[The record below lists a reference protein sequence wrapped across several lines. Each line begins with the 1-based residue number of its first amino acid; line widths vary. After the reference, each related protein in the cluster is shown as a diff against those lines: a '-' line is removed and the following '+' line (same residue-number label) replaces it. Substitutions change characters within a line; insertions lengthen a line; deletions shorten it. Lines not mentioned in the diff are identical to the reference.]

1 MGVFFFEGKVVID
14 FYPVKW
20 YTVFRNDN
28 LKGGRPMKNIVMGI
42 IAHVDAGKTTL
53 SEAML
58 YSSGAIKQ
66 LGRVDK
72 RDAHLDTHSLERE
85 RGITIF
91 SKQTVFDLQ
100 DTHVSL
106 IDTPGHVDFS
116 CETERSLSVQDY
128 CVLVISATD
137 GIKPHTKTLWQL
149 LAARKIPT
157 FIFVNKT
164 DISDRTRDELFDEIH
179 TVLSDKCV
187 NFSAVDTY
195 DFYDDVAGKD
205 EALIEEFL
213 STDMLT
219 DDSIADAIRKR
230 LVFPCFFGSALKMK
244 GVEELLSGIDRFTR
258 ETPYPVSLFGA
269 KVYKIMRD
277 SAGRRMTLAKIT
289 GGTLMPKSM
298 IEYRTKSA
306 ETVTEKVEEIRLL
319 THDRSKPLKEAERGT
334 LCAIIGPT
342 ATAAGTGIGI
352 EADDSAMLSPVLDY
366 RMILPREV
374 SPYDAYL
381 RLTALAEEDP
391 SLGISWQT
399 GSKEIRVSL
408 MGEIQLEVLKR
419 IISER
424 FGMAVEFDEGSILYR
439 ETVLNEVIGSGHFE
453 PLRHYAEA
461 HLRIEP
467 LPEGSGI
474 MTASECQTDLLSSNW
489 QRLILTHVDERVH
502 RGVLIGA
509 PLTDV
514 KITLIAGK
522 AHLKHTEG
530 GDFRQATYRAIRQ
543 GLMKAESV
551 ILEPTFDFRIE
562 VPTDYLGR
570 VMTDVT
576 NMHGTSLAPEIYG
589 DEAVLEGNC
598 PVATMRSYASELRA
612 FTRGAGKITMNVGAY
627 APAHNQD
634 EIIERYAYDPLLDE
648 RNPASSVFC
657 KAGAG
662 YAVPWNEADALMHL
676 RMDTDTDEETSDASN
691 VPVRARA
698 IKYSGTVEE
707 DKELMRIFEAT
718 YGKIKPRRVAERRE
732 NKAPTTAPKQRGT
745 PRRKLEDHIIID
757 GYNLI
762 FAWEELKRA
771 ADSDFSLAR
780 DMLTRIMC
788 DYTAF
793 RKCHA
798 TVVFDAYKRRGGEGS
813 EELCGNVKI
822 VYTKESQ
829 TADSYIEKLS
839 KELVAD
845 YTVRVVTSD
854 LEEQNVI
861 LGNGALRVSPKE
873 FRLEIEN
880 TASEINEVIEKF
892 KYKSK

>member
-1 MGVFFFEGKVVID
+1 MVYCSCSKNI
-14 FYPVKW
+14 
-20 YTVFRNDN
+20 T
-28 LKGGRPMKNIVMGI
+28 KGWEKMKNIVMGI

-53 SEAML
+53 SEAIL
-58 YSSGAIKQ
+58 YQSGAIKE

-91 SKQTVFDLQ
+91 SKQTVFDFGE
-100 DTHVSL
+100 THVSL

-157 FIFVNKT
+157 FIFINKT
-164 DISDRTRDELFDEIH
+164 DISDRTRDELFDEVR
-179 TVLSDKCV
+179 TVLSDRCV
-187 NFSAVDTY
+187 NFSNIDSY
-195 DFYDDVAGKD
+195 EFYDEVAGKD

-213 STDMLT
+213 DNECLSDE
-219 DDSIADAIRKR
+219 SITDAIRKR

-244 GVEELLSGIDRFTR
+244 GVGELLVGIDRFTR
-258 ETPYPVSLFGA
+258 ETPYPAALFGA
-269 KVYKIMRD
+269 KAYKIMRD
-277 SAGRRMTLAKIT
+277 ANGRRMTLAKIT
-289 GGTLMPKSM
+289 GGTLQPKAM
-298 IEYRTKSA
+298 IEYRTKTG
-306 ETVTEKVEEIRLL
+306 EVMYEKVEEIRLL
-319 THDRSKPLKEAERGT
+319 THDKSRPLKEAERGT

-366 RMILPREV
+366 RMILPKGV

-391 SLGISWQT
+391 SLGITWET
-399 GSKEIRVSL
+399 GAKEIRVSL

-419 IISER
+419 VISER

-439 ETVLNEVIGSGHFE
+439 ETVSNEVIGLGHFE
-453 PLRHYAEA
+453 PLRHYAEV
-461 HLRIEP
+461 HLRLEP

-474 MTASECQTDLLSSNW
+474 MSSSECQTDLLSSNW

-514 KITLIAGK
+514 KITLIAGR

-530 GDFRQATYRAIRQ
+530 GDFRQATYRAVRQ
-543 GLMKAESV
+543 GLMKARSV
-551 ILEPTFDFRIE
+551 ILEPTFNFRIE

-570 VMTDVT
+570 VMTDIT
-576 NMHGTSLAPEIYG
+576 NMHGTSSSPEIY
-589 DEAVLEGNC
+589 ENSAILEGTC

-612 FTRGAGKITMNVGAY
+612 FTRGEGKITMNVGAY

-634 EIIERYAYDPLLDE
+634 EIIAKYGYDPTLDE

-662 YAVPWNEADALMHL
+662 YAVPWDEADALMHI
-676 RMDTDTDEETSDASN
+676 RTDASDEEETDSASDI
-691 VPVRARA
+691 PVRARA
-698 IKYSGTVEE
+698 IKYTGTVEE

-718 YGKIKPRRVAERRE
+718 YGKIKPRKVAERKE
-732 NKAPTTAPKQRGT
+732 NKAPETKVKRKTTPHKNLT
-745 PRRKLEDHIIID
+745 EHVILD

-762 FAWEELKRA
+762 FAWDELKSA
-771 ADSDFSLAR
+771 AERDFSLAR

-788 DYTAF
+788 SYTAF

-813 EELCGNVKI
+813 EELCGNVRI
-822 VYTKESQ
+822 VYTKEAQ

-839 KELVAD
+839 KELVD
-845 YTVRVVTSD
+845 EYTVRVVTSD
-854 LEEQNVI
+854 LEEQNII

-873 FRLEIEN
+873 FRREIEN
-880 TASEINEVIEKF
+880 TTSEINEVIDKI
-892 KYKSK
+892 KYGAK

>member
-1 MGVFFFEGKVVID
+1 MTSERRG
-14 FYPVKW
+14 
-20 YTVFRNDN
+20 
-28 LKGGRPMKNIVMGI
+28 PMKNIVMGI

-53 SEAML
+53 SEAIL
-58 YSSGAIKQ
+58 YTSGTIKQ

-72 RDAHLDTHSLERE
+72 RDAHLDTYSLERE

-91 SKQTVFDLQ
+91 SKQTVFDFG

-157 FIFVNKT
+157 FIFINKT
-164 DISDRTRDELFDEIH
+164 DISQRTRDELFDEVK

-187 NFSAVDTY
+187 NFSSVGTY
-195 DFYDDVAGKD
+195 EFYDDVASKD
-205 EALIEEFL
+205 ENLIEEFL
-213 STDMLT
+213 QNDTLT
-219 DDSIADAIRKR
+219 DDAIADAIRKR
-230 LVFPCFFGSALKMK
+230 LVFPCFFGSALKLK
-244 GVEELLSGIDRFTR
+244 GVEDLLNGIDRFTR

-277 SAGRRMTLAKIT
+277 ATGRRMTLAKIT
-289 GGTLMPKSM
+289 GGTLYPKSM
-298 IEYRTKSA
+298 IEYRNRSG
-306 ETVTEKVEEIRLL
+306 ELITEKVEEIRLL
-319 THDRSKPLKEAERGT
+319 THDKSRPLKEAERGT
-334 LCAIIGPT
+334 LCAIIGPNE
-342 ATAAGTGIGI
+342 TAAGTGIGI
-352 EADDSAMLSPVLDY
+352 EANDTAMLSPVLDY
-366 RMILPREV
+366 RMILPKDV

-381 RLTALAEEDP
+381 RLSVLAEEDP

-399 GSKEIRVSL
+399 GAKEIRVSL

-424 FGMAVEFDEGSILYR
+424 FGMTVEFDEGSILYR

-467 LPEGSGI
+467 LPEGSGT
-474 MTASECQTDLLSSNW
+474 MSASDCHTDVLSSNW
-489 QRLILTHVDERVH
+489 QRLILTHIDERVH

-514 KITLIAGK
+514 KITLIAGR

-530 GDFRQATYRAIRQ
+530 GDFRQATYRAVRQ

-576 NMHGTSLAPEIYG
+576 NMHGTSKAPEIY
-589 DEAVLEGNC
+589 ENLAILEGNC

-612 FTRGAGKITMNVGAY
+612 FTRGEGKITMNVGAY

-634 EIIERYAYDPLLDE
+634 EIIAKYAYDPLLDE

-662 YAVPWNEADALMHL
+662 YAVPWDEADALMHIK
-676 RMDTDTDEETSDASN
+676 TDVKDEEETDGTSA

-698 IKYSGTVEE
+698 IKYTGTAEE

-718 YGKIKPRRVAERRE
+718 YGKIQPRRVAERKE
-732 NKAPTTAPKQRGT
+732 NKAPETKA
-745 PRRKLEDHIIID
+745 RRKSSAHKNLEEYVILD

-762 FAWEELKRA
+762 FAWDELKYA
-771 ADSDFSLAR
+771 AECDFSLAR
-780 DMLTRIMC
+780 DMLIRIMC
-788 DYTAF
+788 SYTAF

-798 TVVFDAYKRRGGEGS
+798 SIVFDAYKRQGGEGS
-813 EELCGNVKI
+813 EELCGNVKV
-822 VYTKESQ
+822 VYTKEAQ

-839 KELVAD
+839 KELVES

-854 LEEQNVI
+854 YEEQNII

-873 FRLEIEN
+873 FHAEVEN
-880 TASEINEVIEKF
+880 TTSEINDVINKI
-892 KYKSK
+892 KLKK

>member
-1 MGVFFFEGKVVID
+1 
-14 FYPVKW
+14 
-20 YTVFRNDN
+20 
-28 LKGGRPMKNIVMGI
+28 MKNIVMGI

-53 SEAML
+53 SEAIL
-58 YSSGAIKQ
+58 YASGAIKQ

-72 RDAHLDTHSLERE
+72 RDAHLDTYSLERE

-91 SKQTVFDLQ
+91 SKQTVFDFGE
-100 DTHVSL
+100 THVSL

-157 FIFVNKT
+157 FIFINKT
-164 DISDRTRDELFDEIH
+164 DISDRTREELFSEVK
-179 TVLSDKCV
+179 TVLSDRCV
-187 NFSAVDTY
+187 NFSNIDTY
-195 DFYDDVAGKD
+195 EFFDEVASKD
-205 EALIEEFL
+205 EALIEHFL
-213 STDMLT
+213 DNEHLT
-219 DDSIADAIRKR
+219 DDQIADAIKKR
-230 LVFPCFFGSALKMK
+230 QVFPCFFGAALKMK
-244 GVEELLSGIDRFTR
+244 GVTELLVGIDRFTR

-277 SAGRRMTLAKIT
+277 QNGRRMTLAKIT
-289 GGTLMPKSM
+289 GGTLLPKST
-298 IEYRTKSA
+298 IEYRAKSG
-306 ETVTEKVEEIRLL
+306 ERIEEKVEEIRLL

-334 LCAIIGPT
+334 LCALIGPT

-352 EADDSAMLSPVLDY
+352 EADDSNMLTPVLDY

-391 SLGISWQT
+391 SLGISWEA

-424 FGMAVEFDEGSILYR
+424 FGMSVEFDEGSILYR
-439 ETVLNEVIGSGHFE
+439 ETVQSEVIGSGHFE

-467 LPEGSGI
+467 MPEGSGL
-474 MTASECQTDLLSSNW
+474 SSSSDCSTDMLSSNW
-489 QRLILTHVDERVH
+489 QRLILTHVEEKVH

-514 KITLIAGK
+514 RITLVAGK

-543 GLMKAESV
+543 GLMKAKSV
-551 ILEPTFDFRIE
+551 ILEPTFNFRIE

-570 VMTDVT
+570 VMMDVT
-576 NMHGTSLAPEIYG
+576 NMHGTSSAPEINE
-589 DEAVLEGNC
+589 DFAVLEGVC

-612 FTRGAGKITMNVGAY
+612 FTRGEGKITMNVGAY

-634 EIIERYAYDPLLDE
+634 EIIAKYNYDPTLDE

-662 YAVPWNEADALMHL
+662 YAVPWNEADALMHVKI
-676 RMDTDTDEETSDASN
+676 DGGDDEEIDDGSN
-691 VPVRARA
+691 IPVRARA
-698 IKYSGTVEE
+698 VKYGGTVEE

-718 YGKIKPRRVAERRE
+718 YGKIKPRRVAERKE
-732 NKAPTTAPKQRGT
+732 NKAPEDK
-745 PRRKLEDHIIID
+745 PRKRPAQNKTLGEYLILD
-757 GYNLI
+757 GYNVI
-762 FAWEELKRA
+762 FSWDELKSA
-771 ADSDFSLAR
+771 SEGDFSLAR

-788 DYTAF
+788 NHTAF

-798 TVVFDAYKRRGGEGS
+798 LIVFDAYKRQGGEGS
-813 EELCGNVKI
+813 EEQCGNVKI
-822 VYTKESQ
+822 VYTKERE
-829 TADSYIEKLS
+829 TADAYIEKIS
-839 KELVAD
+839 KELVKD

-854 LEEQNVI
+854 LEEQNIV
-861 LGNGALRVSPKE
+861 LGNGALRVSPRE
-873 FRLEIEN
+873 FKREIEN
-880 TASEINEVIEKF
+880 TTGEIKEAIDRIKL
-892 KYKSK
+892 KSK

>member
-1 MGVFFFEGKVVID
+1 MTSERRGS
-14 FYPVKW
+14 
-20 YTVFRNDN
+20 
-28 LKGGRPMKNIVMGI
+28 MKNIVMGI

-53 SEAML
+53 SEAIL
-58 YSSGAIKQ
+58 YTSGTIKQ

-72 RDAHLDTHSLERE
+72 RDAHLDTYSLERE

-91 SKQTVFDLQ
+91 SKQTVFDFK

-164 DISDRTRDELFDEIH
+164 DISSRTRDELFDEVK

-187 NFSAVDTY
+187 NFSSVGTY
-195 DFYDDVAGKD
+195 EFYDEVAGKD
-205 EALIEEFL
+205 EELIEEFL
-213 STDMLT
+213 ATDTLT

-230 LVFPCFFGSALKMK
+230 LVFPCFFGSALKLK
-244 GVEELLSGIDRFTR
+244 GVEDLLNGIDRFTR

-277 SAGRRMTLAKIT
+277 ATGRRMTLAKIT
-289 GGTLMPKSM
+289 GGTLYPKSM
-298 IEYRTKSA
+298 IEYRNRSG
-306 ETVTEKVEEIRLL
+306 ELITEKVEEIRLL
-319 THDRSKPLKEAERGT
+319 THDKSRPLKEAERGT
-334 LCAIIGPT
+334 LCAIIGPNE
-342 ATAAGTGIGI
+342 TAAGTGIGI
-352 EADDSAMLSPVLDY
+352 EANDTAMLSPVLDY
-366 RMILPREV
+366 RMILPKDV

-381 RLTALAEEDP
+381 RLSVLAEEDP

-399 GSKEIRVSL
+399 GAKEIRVSL

-424 FGMAVEFDEGSILYR
+424 FGIAVEFDEGSILYR

-467 LPEGSGI
+467 LPEGSGT
-474 MTASECQTDLLSSNW
+474 MSASDCHTDILSSNW
-489 QRLILTHVDERVH
+489 QRLILTHIDERVH

-514 KITLIAGK
+514 KITLIAGR

-530 GDFRQATYRAIRQ
+530 GDFRQATYRAVRQ

-576 NMHGTSLAPEIYG
+576 NMHGTSKAPEIY
-589 DEAVLEGNC
+589 ENLAVLEGSC
-598 PVATMRSYASELRA
+598 PVATMRSYSSELRA
-612 FTRGAGKITMNVGAY
+612 FTRGEGKITMNVGAY

-634 EIIERYAYDPLLDE
+634 EIIAKYAYDPLLDE

-662 YAVPWNEADALMHL
+662 YAVPWDEADALMHIKTDVKEDE
-676 RMDTDTDEETSDASN
+676 DTDDASD

-698 IKYSGTVEE
+698 VKYTGTVEE

-718 YGKIKPRRVAERRE
+718 YGKIKPRRVAERKE
-732 NKAPTTAPKQRGT
+732 NKAPETKT
-745 PRRKLEDHIIID
+745 RRKASPHKNLEEYVVLD

-762 FAWEELKRA
+762 FAWDELKYA
-771 ADSDFSLAR
+771 AECDFSLAR
-780 DMLTRIMC
+780 DMLIRIMC
-788 DYTAF
+788 SYTAF

-798 TVVFDAYKRRGGEGS
+798 TIVFDAYKRPGGEGS
-813 EELCGNVKI
+813 EERCGNVKV
-822 VYTKESQ
+822 VYTKEAQ

-839 KELVAD
+839 KELVES

-854 LEEQNVI
+854 YEEQNII

-873 FRLEIEN
+873 FHSEVEN
-880 TASEINEVIEKF
+880 TTSEINDVINKI
-892 KYKSK
+892 KLKK

>member
-1 MGVFFFEGKVVID
+1 MTKE
-14 FYPVKW
+14 
-20 YTVFRNDN
+20 RR
-28 LKGGRPMKNIVMGI
+28 RPMKNIVMGI

-72 RDAHLDTHSLERE
+72 RDAHLDTYSLERE

-91 SKQTVFDLQ
+91 SKQTVFDLA
-100 DTHVSL
+100 DTQVSL

-157 FIFVNKT
+157 FIFINKT
-164 DISDRTRDELFDEIH
+164 DISDRTREELFAEVH

-187 NFSAVDTY
+187 NFSSVGSY
-195 DFYDDVAGKD
+195 DFYDEVAGKD

-213 STDMLT
+213 ATDMLS
-219 DDSIADAIRKR
+219 DDSIAGAIRKR
-230 LVFPCFFGSALKMK
+230 QVFPCFFGSALKMK
-244 GVEELLSGIDRFTR
+244 GVEELLCAIDRFTR
-258 ETPYPVSLFGA
+258 ETPYPASLFGA
-269 KVYKIMRD
+269 RVYKIMRD
-277 SAGRRMTLAKIT
+277 AAGRRLTLAKIT
-289 GGTLMPKSM
+289 GGTLYPKST
-298 IEYRTKSA
+298 IEYRTRSGEKIS
-306 ETVTEKVEEIRLL
+306 EKVEEIRLL
-319 THDRSKPLKEAERGT
+319 THDKSRPLKEAKRGT
-334 LCAIIGPT
+334 LCAIIGLT

-352 EADDSAMLSPVLDY
+352 EADDSTMLSPVLDY
-366 RMILPREV
+366 RMILPRDV

-424 FGMAVEFDEGSILYR
+424 FGMDVEFDEGSILYR
-439 ETVLNEVIGSGHFE
+439 ETVKNEVIGSGHFE
-453 PLRHYAEA
+453 PLRHYAEV

-467 LPEGSGI
+467 LPEGSGN
-474 MTASECQTDLLSSNW
+474 MSASDCQTDILSSNW

-530 GDFRQATYRAIRQ
+530 GDFRQATYRAVRQ

-551 ILEPTFDFRIE
+551 ILEPTFNFRIE
-562 VPTDYLGR
+562 VPAEYLGR

-576 NMHGTSLAPEIYG
+576 NMHGISEAPEIYE
-589 DEAVLEGNC
+589 DQAVLEGSC

-612 FTRGAGKITMNVGAY
+612 FTRGSGKITMNVGAY

-634 EIIERYAYDPLLDE
+634 EIIAKYNYDPTLDE

-657 KAGAG
+657 KAGSG
-662 YAVPWNEADALMHL
+662 YAVPWDEADALMHIKVG
-676 RMDTDTDEETSDASN
+676 DTDEEESDDTSD
-691 VPVRARA
+691 VPIRARA
-698 IKYSGTVEE
+698 IKYTGTVEE

-718 YGKIKPRRVAERRE
+718 YGKVKPRRVAERKE
-732 NKAPTTAPKQRGT
+732 NKAPEAKVKRKAAPPKNLT
-745 PRRKLEDHIIID
+745 EHVVLD

-762 FAWEELKRA
+762 FAWEDLKRSA
-771 ADSDFSLAR
+771 EGDFSLAR

-788 DYTAF
+788 DYTSF

-798 TVVFDAYKRRGGEGS
+798 TIVFDAYKRRGGEGS
-813 EELCGNVKI
+813 EEVCGNVRI
-822 VYTKESQ
+822 VYTKEGQ
-829 TADSYIEKLS
+829 TADSYIERLS
-839 KELVAD
+839 KELVSS

-873 FRLEIEN
+873 FRQEIEN
-880 TASEINEVIEKF
+880 TTSEINEVIERF

>member
-1 MGVFFFEGKVVID
+1 
-14 FYPVKW
+14 
-20 YTVFRNDN
+20 
-28 LKGGRPMKNIVMGI
+28 MKNIVMGI

-58 YSSGAIKQ
+58 YESGAIKQ

-72 RDAHLDTHSLERE
+72 RDAHLDTYSLERE

-91 SKQTVFDLQ
+91 SKQTVFDLG

-157 FIFVNKT
+157 FIFINKT
-164 DISDRTRDELFDEIH
+164 DISDRTRDELFAEVH
-179 TVLSDKCV
+179 TVLSDRCV
-187 NFSAVDTY
+187 NFSSVGSY
-195 DFYDDVAGKD
+195 DFYDEVAGKD
-205 EALIEEFL
+205 ESLIEEFL
-213 STDMLT
+213 ATYTLT
-219 DDSIADAIRKR
+219 DESIATAIKKR
-230 LVFPCFFGSALKMK
+230 QVFPCFFGSALKMK
-244 GVEELLSGIDRFTR
+244 GVTELLAGIDRFTR
-258 ETPYPVSLFGA
+258 ETPYPASLFGA

-277 SAGRRMTLAKIT
+277 QTGRRLTLAKIT
-289 GGTLMPKSM
+289 GGTLLPKSM
-298 IEYRTKSA
+298 IEYRTKTGEVIS
-306 ETVTEKVEEIRLL
+306 EKVEEIRLL
-319 THDRSKPLKEAERGT
+319 THDKSKPLKEAERGT
-334 LCAIIGPT
+334 LCALIGPT

-352 EADDSAMLSPVLDY
+352 EADDSSMLSPVLDY
-366 RMILPREV
+366 RMILPRDV

-399 GSKEIRVSL
+399 GAKEIRISL

-419 IISER
+419 VISER
-424 FGMAVEFDEGSILYR
+424 FGMDVDFDEGSILYR
-439 ETVLNEVIGSGHFE
+439 ETILDEVIGSGHFE
-453 PLRHYAEA
+453 PLRHYAEV
-461 HLRIEP
+461 HLRLEP
-467 LPEGSGI
+467 LPEGTGNLS
-474 MTASECQTDLLSSNW
+474 ASDCQTDLLSSNW

-514 KITLIAGK
+514 KITLVAGR

-530 GDFRQATYRAIRQ
+530 GDFRQATYRAVRQ
-543 GLMKAESV
+543 GLMKARSV
-551 ILEPTFDFRIE
+551 ILEPTFSFRIE
-562 VPTDYLGR
+562 APTEYLGR
-570 VMTDVT
+570 IMTDIT
-576 NMHGTSLAPEIYG
+576 NMHGTSSAPEIYE
-589 DEAVLEGNC
+589 DQAVLEGSC

-612 FTRGAGKITMNVGAY
+612 FTRGAGKITMNVGPY

-634 EIIERYAYDPLLDE
+634 EIIAKYNYDPTLDE

-657 KAGAG
+657 KAGSG
-662 YAVPWNEADALMHL
+662 YAVPWDEADALMHI
-676 RMDTDTDEETSDASN
+676 RMDASDGEVEDDTSD

-698 IKYSGTVEE
+698 IKYGGTVEE

-718 YGKIKPRRVAERRE
+718 YGKIKQRRVAERQE
-732 NKAPTTAPKQRGT
+732 NKAPETKVKKRAT
-745 PRRKLEDHIIID
+745 PPRNLAEHVIID
-757 GYNLI
+757 GYNTI

-771 ADSDFSLAR
+771 STSDFSLAR

-793 RKCHA
+793 RKAHA
-798 TVVFDAYKRRGGEGS
+798 TIVFDAYTRRGGEGS
-813 EELCGNVKI
+813 EEQCGNVKI
-822 VYTKESQ
+822 VYTKESE

-839 KELVAD
+839 KELVSD

-861 LGNGALRVSPKE
+861 LGNGALRVSPRE

-880 TASEINEVIEKF
+880 TTSEINEVIEKF

>member
-1 MGVFFFEGKVVID
+1 
-14 FYPVKW
+14 
-20 YTVFRNDN
+20 
-28 LKGGRPMKNIVMGI
+28 MKNIVMGI

-58 YSSGAIKQ
+58 YESGAIKQ

-72 RDAHLDTHSLERE
+72 RDAHLDTYSLERE

-91 SKQTVFDLQ
+91 SKQTAFDLT

-149 LAARKIPT
+149 LAARRIPT
-157 FIFVNKT
+157 FIFINKT
-164 DISDRTRDELFDEIH
+164 DISDRTRDELFAEVH
-179 TVLSDKCV
+179 TVLSDRCV
-187 NFSAVDTY
+187 NFSSVGSY
-195 DFYDDVAGKD
+195 DFYDEVAGKD
-205 EALIEEFL
+205 ESLIEEFL
-213 STDMLT
+213 ATDTLS
-219 DDSIADAIRKR
+219 DESIATAIKKR
-230 LVFPCFFGSALKMK
+230 QVFPCFFGSALKMK
-244 GVEELLSGIDRFTR
+244 GVTELLAGIDRFTR
-258 ETPYPVSLFGA
+258 ETPYPASLFGA

-277 SAGRRMTLAKIT
+277 QTGRRLTLAKIT
-289 GGTLMPKSM
+289 GGTLLPKSM
-298 IEYRTKSA
+298 IEYRTKTGEVIS
-306 ETVTEKVEEIRLL
+306 EKVEEIRLL
-319 THDRSKPLKEAERGT
+319 THDKSKPLKEAERGT
-334 LCAIIGPT
+334 LCALIGPT

-352 EADDSAMLSPVLDY
+352 EADDSSMLSPVLDY
-366 RMILPREV
+366 RMILPRDV

-399 GSKEIRVSL
+399 GAKEIRVSL

-419 IISER
+419 VISER
-424 FGMAVEFDEGSILYR
+424 FGMDVDFDEGSILYR
-439 ETVLNEVIGSGHFE
+439 ETILDEVIGSGHFE
-453 PLRHYAEA
+453 PLRHYAEV
-461 HLRIEP
+461 HLRLEP
-467 LPEGSGI
+467 LPEGTGNLS
-474 MTASECQTDLLSSNW
+474 ASDCQTDLLSSNW

-514 KITLIAGK
+514 KITLVAGR

-530 GDFRQATYRAIRQ
+530 GDFRQATYRAVRQ
-543 GLMKAESV
+543 GLMKARSV
-551 ILEPTFDFRIE
+551 ILEPTFSFRIE
-562 VPTDYLGR
+562 APTEYLGR
-570 VMTDVT
+570 IMTDIT
-576 NMHGTSLAPEIYG
+576 NMHGTSSAPEIYE
-589 DEAVLEGNC
+589 DQAVLEGSC

-612 FTRGAGKITMNVGAY
+612 FTRGAGKITMNVGPY

-634 EIIERYAYDPLLDE
+634 EIIARYNYDPTLDE

-657 KAGAG
+657 KAGSG
-662 YAVPWNEADALMHL
+662 YAVPWDEADALMHI
-676 RMDTDTDEETSDASN
+676 RMDASDTDETDGVSD

-698 IKYSGTVEE
+698 VKYGGTVEE

-718 YGKIKPRRVAERRE
+718 YGKIKQRRVAERQE
-732 NKAPTTAPKQRGT
+732 NKAPETKVKKRAT
-745 PRRKLEDHIIID
+745 PPRNLAEHVIID
-757 GYNLI
+757 GYNTI

-771 ADSDFSLAR
+771 STSDFSLAR

-793 RKCHA
+793 RKAHA
-798 TVVFDAYKRRGGEGS
+798 TIVFDAYKRRGGEGS
-813 EELCGNVKI
+813 EEQCGNVKI
-822 VYTKESQ
+822 VYTKESE

-839 KELVAD
+839 KELVKD

-861 LGNGALRVSPKE
+861 LGNGALRVSPRE

-880 TASEINEVIEKF
+880 TTSEINEVIEKF

>member
-1 MGVFFFEGKVVID
+1 
-14 FYPVKW
+14 
-20 YTVFRNDN
+20 
-28 LKGGRPMKNIVMGI
+28 MKNIVMGI

-53 SEAML
+53 SEAIL
-58 YSSGAIKQ
+58 YTSGTIKQ

-72 RDAHLDTHSLERE
+72 RDAHLDTYSLERE

-91 SKQTVFDLQ
+91 SKQTVFDFG

-157 FIFVNKT
+157 FIFINKT
-164 DISDRTRDELFDEIH
+164 DISQRTRDELFDEVK

-187 NFSAVDTY
+187 NFSSVGTY
-195 DFYDDVAGKD
+195 EFYDEVAGKD
-205 EALIEEFL
+205 EELIEEFL
-213 STDMLT
+213 ATDTLT

-230 LVFPCFFGSALKMK
+230 LVFPCFFGSALKLK
-244 GVEELLSGIDRFTR
+244 GVEDLLNGIDRFTR

-277 SAGRRMTLAKIT
+277 ATGRRMTLAKIT
-289 GGTLMPKSM
+289 GGTLYPKSM
-298 IEYRTKSA
+298 IEYRNRSG
-306 ETVTEKVEEIRLL
+306 ELITEKVEEIRLL
-319 THDRSKPLKEAERGT
+319 THDKSRPLKEAERGT
-334 LCAIIGPT
+334 LCAIIGPNE
-342 ATAAGTGIGI
+342 TAAGTGIGI
-352 EADDSAMLSPVLDY
+352 EANDTAMLSPVLDY
-366 RMILPREV
+366 RMILPKDV

-381 RLTALAEEDP
+381 RLSVLAEEDP

-399 GSKEIRVSL
+399 GAKEIRVSL

-424 FGMAVEFDEGSILYR
+424 FGIAVEFDEGSILYR
-439 ETVLNEVIGSGHFE
+439 ETVLNEVVGSGHFE
-453 PLRHYAEA
+453 PIRHYAEA

-467 LPEGSGI
+467 LPEGSGT
-474 MTASECQTDLLSSNW
+474 MSASDCHTDILSSNW
-489 QRLILTHVDERVH
+489 QRLILTHIDERVH

-514 KITLIAGK
+514 KITLIAGR

-530 GDFRQATYRAIRQ
+530 GDFRQATYRAVRQ

-576 NMHGTSLAPEIYG
+576 NMHGTSKAPEIY
-589 DEAVLEGNC
+589 ENLAILEGNC

-612 FTRGAGKITMNVGAY
+612 FTRGEGKITMNVGAY

-634 EIIERYAYDPLLDE
+634 EIIAKYAYDPLLDE

-662 YAVPWNEADALMHL
+662 YAVPWDEADALMHIKTDVKEDE
-676 RMDTDTDEETSDASN
+676 DTDDASD

-698 IKYSGTVEE
+698 VKYTGTVEE

-718 YGKIKPRRVAERRE
+718 YGKIKPRRVAERKE
-732 NKAPTTAPKQRGT
+732 NKAPETKA
-745 PRRKLEDHIIID
+745 RRKASPHKNLEEYIVLD

-762 FAWEELKRA
+762 FAWDELKRA
-771 ADSDFSLAR
+771 AESDFSLAR
-780 DMLTRIMC
+780 DMLIRIMC
-788 DYTAF
+788 SYTAF

-798 TVVFDAYKRRGGEGS
+798 TIVFDAYKRPGGEGS
-813 EELCGNVKI
+813 EERCGNVKV
-822 VYTKESQ
+822 VYTKEAQ

-839 KELVAD
+839 KELVES

-854 LEEQNVI
+854 YEEQNII

-873 FRLEIEN
+873 FHSEVEN
-880 TASEINEVIEKF
+880 TTSEINDVIDKIRL
-892 KYKSK
+892 KK

>member
-1 MGVFFFEGKVVID
+1 
-14 FYPVKW
+14 
-20 YTVFRNDN
+20 
-28 LKGGRPMKNIVMGI
+28 MKNIVMGI

-53 SEAML
+53 SEAIL
-58 YSSGAIKQ
+58 YASGAIKQ

-72 RDAHLDTHSLERE
+72 RDAHLDTYSLERE

-91 SKQTVFDLQ
+91 SKQTVFDFGE
-100 DTHVSL
+100 THVSL

-157 FIFVNKT
+157 FIFINKT
-164 DISDRTRDELFDEIH
+164 DISDRTREELFSEIK
-179 TVLSDKCV
+179 TVLSDRCV
-187 NFSAVDTY
+187 NFSNIDTY
-195 DFYDDVAGKD
+195 EFFDEVASKD
-205 EALIEEFL
+205 EGLIEYFL
-213 STDMLT
+213 ENETLT
-219 DDSIADAIRKR
+219 DGQIAEAIKR
-230 LVFPCFFGSALKMK
+230 RQVFPCFFGAALKMK
-244 GVEELLSGIDRFTR
+244 GVTELLVGIDRFTR

-277 SAGRRMTLAKIT
+277 QNGRRMTLAKIT
-289 GGTLMPKSM
+289 GGTLLPKST
-298 IEYRTKSA
+298 IEYRAKSG
-306 ETVTEKVEEIRLL
+306 ERIEEKVEEIRLL

-334 LCAIIGPT
+334 LCALIGPT

-352 EADDSAMLSPVLDY
+352 EADDSAMLTPVLDY

-391 SLGISWQT
+391 SLGISWES

-424 FGMAVEFDEGSILYR
+424 FGMSVEFDEGSILYR
-439 ETVLNEVIGSGHFE
+439 ETVQSEVIGSGHFE

-461 HLRIEP
+461 HLKIEP
-467 LPEGSGI
+467 MPEGSGL
-474 MTASECQTDLLSSNW
+474 SSSSDCSTDMLSSNW
-489 QRLILTHVDERVH
+489 QRLILTHVEEKVH

-514 KITLIAGK
+514 RITLVAGK

-543 GLMKAESV
+543 GLMKAKSV
-551 ILEPTFDFRIE
+551 ILEPTFNFRIE

-570 VMTDVT
+570 VMMDVT
-576 NMHGTSLAPEIYG
+576 NMHGTSSAPEINE
-589 DEAVLEGNC
+589 DFAVLEGVC

-612 FTRGAGKITMNVGAY
+612 FTRGEGKITMNVGAY

-634 EIIERYAYDPLLDE
+634 EIIAKYNYDPTLDE

-662 YAVPWNEADALMHL
+662 YAVPWNEADALMHVKI
-676 RMDTDTDEETSDASN
+676 DGGDDEEIDDGSN
-691 VPVRARA
+691 IPVRARA
-698 IKYSGTVEE
+698 VKYGGTVEE

-718 YGKIKPRRVAERRE
+718 YGKIKPRRVAERKE
-732 NKAPTTAPKQRGT
+732 NKAPEDK
-745 PRRKLEDHIIID
+745 PRKRPSQNKTLGEYLILD
-757 GYNLI
+757 GYNVI
-762 FAWEELKRA
+762 FSWDELKSA
-771 ADSDFSLAR
+771 SEGDFSLAR

-788 DYTAF
+788 NHTAF

-798 TVVFDAYKRRGGEGS
+798 LIVFDAYKRQGGEGS
-813 EELCGNVKI
+813 EEQCGNVRI
-822 VYTKESQ
+822 VYTKERE
-829 TADSYIEKLS
+829 TADAYIEKIS
-839 KELVAD
+839 KELVKD

-854 LEEQNVI
+854 LEEQNIV
-861 LGNGALRVSPKE
+861 LGNGALRVSPRE
-873 FRLEIEN
+873 FKREIEN
-880 TASEINEVIEKF
+880 TTGEINEAIDRIKL
-892 KYKSK
+892 KSK

>member
-1 MGVFFFEGKVVID
+1 MTSERRGS
-14 FYPVKW
+14 
-20 YTVFRNDN
+20 
-28 LKGGRPMKNIVMGI
+28 MKNIVMGI

-53 SEAML
+53 SEAIL
-58 YSSGAIKQ
+58 YTSGTIKQ

-72 RDAHLDTHSLERE
+72 RDAHLDTYSLERE

-91 SKQTVFDLQ
+91 SKQTVFDFK

-157 FIFVNKT
+157 FIFINKT
-164 DISDRTRDELFDEIH
+164 DISSRTRDELFDEVK

-187 NFSAVDTY
+187 NFSSVGTY
-195 DFYDDVAGKD
+195 EFYDEVAGKD
-205 EALIEEFL
+205 EELIEEFL
-213 STDMLT
+213 ATDTLT
-219 DDSIADAIRKR
+219 DDSITDAIRKR
-230 LVFPCFFGSALKMK
+230 LVFPCFFGSALKLK
-244 GVEELLSGIDRFTR
+244 GVEDLLNGIDRFTR

-277 SAGRRMTLAKIT
+277 ATGRRMTLAKIT
-289 GGTLMPKSM
+289 GGTLYPKSM
-298 IEYRTKSA
+298 IEYRTRSG
-306 ETVTEKVEEIRLL
+306 ELITEKVEEIRLL
-319 THDRSKPLKEAERGT
+319 THDKSRPLKEAERGT
-334 LCAIIGPT
+334 LCAIIGPNE
-342 ATAAGTGIGI
+342 TAAGTGIGI
-352 EADDSAMLSPVLDY
+352 EANDTAMLSPVLDY
-366 RMILPREV
+366 RMILPRDV

-381 RLTALAEEDP
+381 RLSVLAEEDP

-399 GSKEIRVSL
+399 GAKEIRVSL

-424 FGMAVEFDEGSILYR
+424 FGIAVEFDEGSILYR

-467 LPEGSGI
+467 LPEGSGT
-474 MTASECQTDLLSSNW
+474 MSASDCHTDILSSNW
-489 QRLILTHVDERVH
+489 QRLILTHIDERVH

-514 KITLIAGK
+514 KITLIAGR

-530 GDFRQATYRAIRQ
+530 GDFRQATYRAVRQ

-576 NMHGTSLAPEIYG
+576 NMHGTSKAPEIY
-589 DEAVLEGNC
+589 ENLAVLEGSC

-612 FTRGAGKITMNVGAY
+612 FTRGEGKITMNVGAY

-634 EIIERYAYDPLLDE
+634 EIIAKYAYDPLLDE

-662 YAVPWNEADALMHL
+662 YAVPWDEADALMHIKTDVKEDE
-676 RMDTDTDEETSDASN
+676 DTDDASD

-698 IKYSGTVEE
+698 VKYTGTVEE

-718 YGKIKPRRVAERRE
+718 YGKIKPRRVAERKE
-732 NKAPTTAPKQRGT
+732 NKAPETKT
-745 PRRKLEDHIIID
+745 RRKASPHKNLEEYIVLD

-762 FAWEELKRA
+762 FAWDELKRA
-771 ADSDFSLAR
+771 AESDFSLAR
-780 DMLTRIMC
+780 DMLIRIMC
-788 DYTAF
+788 SYTAF

-798 TVVFDAYKRRGGEGS
+798 TIVFDAYKRPGGEGS
-813 EELCGNVKI
+813 EERCGNVKV
-822 VYTKESQ
+822 VYTKEAQ

-839 KELVAD
+839 KELVES

-854 LEEQNVI
+854 YEEQNII

-873 FRLEIEN
+873 FHSEVEN
-880 TASEINEVIEKF
+880 TTSEINDVIDKIRL
-892 KYKSK
+892 KK

>member
-1 MGVFFFEGKVVID
+1 
-14 FYPVKW
+14 
-20 YTVFRNDN
+20 
-28 LKGGRPMKNIVMGI
+28 MKNIVMGI

-58 YSSGAIKQ
+58 YESGAIKQ

-72 RDAHLDTHSLERE
+72 RDAHLDTYSLERE

-91 SKQTVFDLQ
+91 SKQTVFDLG

-157 FIFVNKT
+157 FIFINKT
-164 DISDRTRDELFDEIH
+164 DISDRTRDELFAEVH
-179 TVLSDKCV
+179 TVLSDRCV
-187 NFSAVDTY
+187 NFSSVGSY
-195 DFYDDVAGKD
+195 DFYDEVAGKD
-205 EALIEEFL
+205 ESLIEEFL
-213 STDMLT
+213 ATDTLT
-219 DDSIADAIRKR
+219 DESIATAIKKR
-230 LVFPCFFGSALKMK
+230 QVFPCFFGSALKMK
-244 GVEELLSGIDRFTR
+244 GVTELLAGIDRFTR
-258 ETPYPVSLFGA
+258 ETPYPASLFGA

-277 SAGRRMTLAKIT
+277 QTGRRLTLAKIT
-289 GGTLMPKSM
+289 GGTLLPKSM
-298 IEYRTKSA
+298 IEYRTKTGEVIS
-306 ETVTEKVEEIRLL
+306 EKVEEIRLL
-319 THDRSKPLKEAERGT
+319 THDKSKPLKEAERGT
-334 LCAIIGPT
+334 LCALIGPT

-352 EADDSAMLSPVLDY
+352 EADDSSMLSPVLDY
-366 RMILPREV
+366 RMILPRDV

-399 GSKEIRVSL
+399 GAKEIRVSL

-419 IISER
+419 VISER
-424 FGMAVEFDEGSILYR
+424 FGMDVDFDEGSILYR
-439 ETVLNEVIGSGHFE
+439 ETILDEVIGSGHFE
-453 PLRHYAEA
+453 PLRHYAEV
-461 HLRIEP
+461 HLRLEP
-467 LPEGSGI
+467 LPEGTGNLS
-474 MTASECQTDLLSSNW
+474 ASDCQTDLLSSNW

-514 KITLIAGK
+514 KITLVAGR

-530 GDFRQATYRAIRQ
+530 GDFRQATYRAVRQ
-543 GLMKAESV
+543 GLMKARSV
-551 ILEPTFDFRIE
+551 ILEPTFSFRIE
-562 VPTDYLGR
+562 APTEYLGR
-570 VMTDVT
+570 IMTDIT
-576 NMHGTSLAPEIYG
+576 NMHGTSSAPEIYE
-589 DEAVLEGNC
+589 DQAVLEGSC

-612 FTRGAGKITMNVGAY
+612 FTRGAGKITMNVGPY

-634 EIIERYAYDPLLDE
+634 EIIAKYNYDPTLDE

-657 KAGAG
+657 KAGSG
-662 YAVPWNEADALMHL
+662 YAVPWDEADALMHI
-676 RMDTDTDEETSDASN
+676 RMDASDGEVEDDTSD

-698 IKYSGTVEE
+698 VKYGGTVEE

-718 YGKIKPRRVAERRE
+718 YGKIKQRRVAERQE
-732 NKAPTTAPKQRGT
+732 NKAPETKVKKRAT
-745 PRRKLEDHIIID
+745 PPRNLAEHVIID
-757 GYNLI
+757 GYNTI

-771 ADSDFSLAR
+771 STSDFSLAR

-793 RKCHA
+793 RKAHA
-798 TVVFDAYKRRGGEGS
+798 TIVFDAYKRRGGEGS
-813 EELCGNVKI
+813 EEQCGNVKI
-822 VYTKESQ
+822 VYTKESE

-839 KELVAD
+839 KELVSD

-861 LGNGALRVSPKE
+861 LGNGALRVSPRE

-880 TASEINEVIEKF
+880 TTSEINEVIEKF

>member
-1 MGVFFFEGKVVID
+1 
-14 FYPVKW
+14 
-20 YTVFRNDN
+20 
-28 LKGGRPMKNIVMGI
+28 MKNIVMGI

-53 SEAML
+53 SEAIL
-58 YSSGAIKQ
+58 YKSGAIKE

-72 RDAHLDTHSLERE
+72 RDAHLDTYSLERE

-91 SKQTVFDLQ
+91 SKQTVFDYK

-137 GIKPHTKTLWQL
+137 GIKPHTRTLWQL

-157 FIFVNKT
+157 FIFINKT
-164 DISDRTRDELFDEIH
+164 DICDRTREELFSEVR

-187 NFSAVDTY
+187 NFSHPDTY
-195 DFYDDVAGKD
+195 EFFDEVAGKD
-205 EALIEEFL
+205 ASLIEEFL
-213 STDMLT
+213 ETDMLT
-219 DDSIADAIRKR
+219 DESIATAIRKR
-230 LVFPCFFGSALKMK
+230 LVFPCFFGSALKLK
-244 GVEELLSGIDRFTR
+244 GVDELLEGIDRFSR

-269 KVYKIMRD
+269 KVYKIQRD
-277 SAGRRMTLAKIT
+277 QNGRRMTLAKIT
-289 GGTLMPKSM
+289 GGTLLPKTT
-298 IEYRTKSA
+298 IEFRNRSG
-306 ETVTEKVEEIRLL
+306 ETVSEKVEEIRLL
-319 THDRSKPLKEAERGT
+319 THDKSKPLKEAVRGT

-342 ATAAGTGIGI
+342 ETAAGTGIGI
-352 EADDSAMLSPVLDY
+352 EANDSSMLSPVLDY

-381 RLTALAEEDP
+381 RLTTLAEEDP
-391 SLGISWQT
+391 SLGINWVA
-399 GSKEIRVSL
+399 GAKEIRISL

-419 IISER
+419 LIKER
-424 FGMAVEFDEGSILYR
+424 LGIEVEFDEGSILYR
-439 ETVLNEVIGSGHFE
+439 ETVDTEVIGSGHFE

-461 HLRIEP
+461 HVRIEP
-467 LPEGSGI
+467 LPEGSGVI
-474 MTASECQTDLLSSNW
+474 SASDCSTDDLSSNW
-489 QRLILTHVDERVH
+489 QRLVLTHIDERVH

-514 KITLIAGK
+514 KITLIGGK

-543 GLMKAESV
+543 GLMKARSV

-576 NMHGTSLAPEIYG
+576 NMHGTAKAPEIH
-589 DEAVLEGNC
+589 ENISILEGNC
-598 PVATMRSYASELRA
+598 PVATMRSYAGELRA
-612 FTRGAGKITMNVGAY
+612 FTRGEGKITMNVGGY

-634 EIIERYAYDPLLDE
+634 EIIASSGYDPLLDE

-662 YAVPWNEADALMHL
+662 YAVPWDEADAMMHV
-676 RMDTDTDEETSDASN
+676 RIDGTEKPIDEVSE
-691 VPVRARA
+691 VPIRARA
-698 IKYSGTVEE
+698 IKYGGTVEE

-718 YGKIKPRRVAERRE
+718 YGKIKPRKAAERKE
-732 NKAPTTAPKQRGT
+732 NKAPDT
-745 PRRKLEDHIIID
+745 PRKRSKPYKNLEEYVILD
-757 GYNLI
+757 GYNVI
-762 FAWEELKRA
+762 FAWEELARTA
-771 ADSDFSLAR
+771 ESDLALAR

-788 DYTAF
+788 SYTAF

-798 TVVFDAYKRRGGEGS
+798 TIVFDAYKRKGGEGS
-813 EELCGNVKI
+813 EEECGNVKVI
-822 VYTKESQ
+822 YTKEAE
-829 TADSYIEKLS
+829 TADAYIEKAS
-839 KELVAD
+839 KALVD
-845 YTVRVVTSD
+845 SYTVRVVTSD
-854 LEEQNVI
+854 LEEQYVV
-861 LGNGALRVSPKE
+861 LGHGALRVSAKE
-873 FRLEIEN
+873 FRREIEN
-880 TASEINEVIEKF
+880 TTSEINETIDRM
-892 KYKSK
+892 KYKSKS

>member
-1 MGVFFFEGKVVID
+1 
-14 FYPVKW
+14 
-20 YTVFRNDN
+20 
-28 LKGGRPMKNIVMGI
+28 MKNIVMGI

-53 SEAML
+53 SEAIL
-58 YSSGAIKQ
+58 YKSGAIKE

-72 RDAHLDTHSLERE
+72 RDAHLDTYSLERE

-91 SKQTVFDLQ
+91 SKQTVFDYK

-137 GIKPHTKTLWQL
+137 GIKPHTRTLWQL

-157 FIFVNKT
+157 FIFINKT
-164 DISDRTRDELFDEIH
+164 DICDRTREELFSEVR

-187 NFSAVDTY
+187 NFSHPDTY
-195 DFYDDVAGKD
+195 EFFDEVAGKD
-205 EALIEEFL
+205 ASLIEEFL
-213 STDMLT
+213 ETDMLT
-219 DDSIADAIRKR
+219 DESIAAAIRKR
-230 LVFPCFFGSALKMK
+230 LVFPCFFGSALKLK
-244 GVEELLSGIDRFTR
+244 GVDELLEGIDRFSR

-269 KVYKIMRD
+269 KVYKIQRD
-277 SAGRRMTLAKIT
+277 QNGRRMTLAKIT
-289 GGTLMPKSM
+289 GGTLLPKTT
-298 IEYRTKSA
+298 IEFRNRSG
-306 ETVTEKVEEIRLL
+306 EQISEKVEEIRLL
-319 THDRSKPLKEAERGT
+319 THDKSKPLKEAVRGT

-342 ATAAGTGIGI
+342 ETAAGTGIGI
-352 EADDSAMLSPVLDY
+352 EANDSSMLSPVLDY

-391 SLGISWQT
+391 SLGINWVA
-399 GSKEIRVSL
+399 GAKEIRISL

-419 IISER
+419 LIKER
-424 FGMAVEFDEGSILYR
+424 LGIAVEFDEGSILYR
-439 ETVLNEVIGSGHFE
+439 ETVDTEVIGSGHFE

-461 HLRIEP
+461 HVRIEP
-467 LPEGSGI
+467 LPKGSGVI
-474 MTASECQTDLLSSNW
+474 SASDCSTDDLSSNW
-489 QRLILTHVDERVH
+489 QRLVLTHIDERVH

-514 KITLIAGK
+514 KITLIGGK

-543 GLMKAESV
+543 GLMKARSV

-576 NMHGTSLAPEIYG
+576 NMHGTAKAPEIH
-589 DEAVLEGNC
+589 ESISILEGNC
-598 PVATMRSYASELRA
+598 PVATMRSYAGELRA
-612 FTRGAGKITMNVGAY
+612 FTRGEGKITMNVGGY

-634 EIIERYAYDPLLDE
+634 EIIANSGYDPLLDE

-662 YAVPWNEADALMHL
+662 YAVPWDEADAMMHV
-676 RMDTDTDEETSDASN
+676 RIDGTEEPIDEVSE
-691 VPVRARA
+691 VPIRARA
-698 IKYSGTVEE
+698 IKYGGTVEE

-718 YGKIKPRRVAERRE
+718 YGKIKPRKAAERKE
-732 NKAPTTAPKQRGT
+732 NKAPDT
-745 PRRKLEDHIIID
+745 PRKRSKPYKNLEEYVILD
-757 GYNLI
+757 GYNVI
-762 FAWEELKRA
+762 FAWEELSRTA
-771 ADSDFSLAR
+771 ESDLALAR

-788 DYTAF
+788 SYTAF

-798 TVVFDAYKRRGGEGS
+798 TIVFDAYKRKGGEGN
-813 EELCGNVKI
+813 EEECGNVKVI
-822 VYTKESQ
+822 YTKEAE
-829 TADSYIEKLS
+829 TADAYIEKAS
-839 KELVAD
+839 KALVD
-845 YTVRVVTSD
+845 SYTVRVVTSD
-854 LEEQNVI
+854 LEEQYVV
-861 LGNGALRVSPKE
+861 LGHGALRVSAKE
-873 FRLEIEN
+873 FRREIEN
-880 TASEINEVIEKF
+880 TTSEINETIDRM
-892 KYKSK
+892 KYKSKS

>member
-1 MGVFFFEGKVVID
+1 
-14 FYPVKW
+14 
-20 YTVFRNDN
+20 
-28 LKGGRPMKNIVMGI
+28 MKNIVMGI
-42 IAHVDAGKTTL
+42 IAHVDSGKTTL

-58 YSSGAIKQ
+58 YASGAIKQ

-72 RDAHLDTHSLERE
+72 RDAHLDTYSLERE

-91 SKQTVFDLQ
+91 SKQTVFDFGS
-100 DTHVSL
+100 THVSL

-149 LAARKIPT
+149 LSARKIPT

-164 DISDRTRDELFDEIH
+164 DIADRTRDELFAEIK

-187 NFSAVDTY
+187 NFSHPDSY
-195 DFYDDVAGKD
+195 EFFDEVASKD
-205 EALIEEFL
+205 EALIEEFFATDTL
-213 STDMLT
+213 SDG
-219 DDSIADAIRKR
+219 SIIEAIRKR
-230 LVFPCFFGSALKMK
+230 QVFPCFFGSALKLK
-244 GVEELLSGIDRFTR
+244 GVDELLCGIDRFTK

-277 SAGRRMTLAKIT
+277 QNGRRMTLAKIT
-289 GGTLMPKSM
+289 GGTLQPKSM
-298 IEYRTKSA
+298 IEYRTKSG
-306 ETVTEKVEEIRLL
+306 ECVTEKIEEIRLL
-319 THDRSKPLKEAERGT
+319 THDKSRPLKEAERGT

-352 EADDSAMLSPVLDY
+352 EADDATMLSPVLDY
-366 RMILPREV
+366 RMILPKDV

-381 RLTALAEEDP
+381 RLTTLAEEDP

-399 GSKEIRVSL
+399 GAKEIRVSL

-424 FGMAVEFDEGSILYR
+424 FGMEVSFDEGSILYR

-461 HLRIEP
+461 HVRIEP
-467 LPEGSGI
+467 MPEGTGI
-474 MTASECQTDLLSSNW
+474 MSASDCSTDLLSSNW

-514 KITLIAGK
+514 KITLIAGR

-543 GLMKAESV
+543 GLMKAQSV
-551 ILEPTFDFRIE
+551 ILEPTFRFRIDT
-562 VPTDYLGR
+562 PTEYLGR
-570 VMTDVT
+570 IMTDVT
-576 NMHGTSLAPEIYG
+576 NMHGTSSAPEIY
-589 DEAVLEGNC
+589 ENNAILEGIC

-612 FTRGAGKITMNVGAY
+612 FTRGEGKITMNVGEY

-634 EIIERYAYDPLLDE
+634 EIIAKYAYDPLLDE
-648 RNPASSVFC
+648 RNPSSSVFC

-662 YAVPWNEADALMHL
+662 YAVPWNEADALMHI
-676 RMDTDTDEETSDASN
+676 RTDGKEDEMDDGVSD

-698 IKYSGTVEE
+698 IKYHGTAEE

-718 YGKIKPRRVAERRE
+718 YGKIKPRKVAERTE
-732 NKAPTTAPKQRGT
+732 NKAPEVKTKRKAPA
-745 PRRKLEDHIIID
+745 RRNLEEYIILD

-762 FAWEELKRA
+762 FAWDELKSA
-771 ADSDFSLAR
+771 AESDFSLAR

-798 TVVFDAYKRRGGEGS
+798 SIVFDAYKRRGGEGS
-813 EELCGNVKI
+813 EEQCVNVKVI
-822 VYTKESQ
+822 YTKEAQ
-829 TADSYIEKLS
+829 TADTYIERLS
-839 KELVAD
+839 KELVD
-845 YTVRVVTSD
+845 SYTVRVVTSD
-854 LEEQNVI
+854 LEEQNII

-873 FRLEIEN
+873 FRLEVEN
-880 TASEINEVIEKF
+880 TASEINEVIDKF
-892 KYKSK
+892 KVKR

>member
-1 MGVFFFEGKVVID
+1 
-14 FYPVKW
+14 
-20 YTVFRNDN
+20 
-28 LKGGRPMKNIVMGI
+28 MKNIVMGI

-53 SEAML
+53 SEAIL
-58 YSSGAIKQ
+58 YASGAINK

-72 RDAHLDTHSLERE
+72 RDAHLDTYSLERE

-91 SKQTVFDLQ
+91 SKQTVFDFG

-149 LAARKIPT
+149 LSARKIPT
-157 FIFVNKT
+157 FIFINKT
-164 DISDRTRDELFDEIH
+164 DISDRTRDELFAEVK

-187 NFSAVDTY
+187 SFSNIGSY
-195 DFYDDVAGKD
+195 DFYDEVASKNEG
-205 EALIEEFL
+205 LIEYFL
-213 STDMLT
+213 ENECLT
-219 DDSIADAIRKR
+219 DGQIADAIKSRQ
-230 LVFPCFFGSALKMK
+230 VFPCFFGSALKMK
-244 GVEELLSGIDRFTR
+244 GVEELLAGIDRFTR

-277 SAGRRMTLAKIT
+277 QTGRRMTLAKIT
-289 GGTLMPKSM
+289 GGTLLPKSM
-298 IEYRTKSA
+298 IEYRAKDGELVS
-306 ETVTEKVEEIRLL
+306 EKVEEIRLL
-319 THDRSKPLKEAERGT
+319 THDKSRPLKEAVRGT

-342 ATAAGTGIGI
+342 STSAGTGIGI
-352 EADDSAMLSPVLDY
+352 EADDSSMLTPVLDY
-366 RMILPREV
+366 RMILPRDV

-391 SLGISWQT
+391 SLGISWET

-424 FGMAVEFDEGSILYR
+424 FGMSVEFDEGSILYR
-439 ETVLNEVIGSGHFE
+439 ETILDEVIGSGHFE

-467 LPEGSGI
+467 MPEGSGLSS
-474 MTASECQTDLLSSNW
+474 ASDCSTDMLSSNW
-489 QRLILTHVDERVH
+489 QRLILTHVEERVH

-530 GDFRQATYRAIRQ
+530 GDFRQATYRAVRQ
-543 GLMKAESV
+543 GLMKAKSV
-551 ILEPTFDFRIE
+551 IIEPTFSFRIE
-562 VPTDYLGR
+562 MPTEYLGR
-570 VMTDVT
+570 VMMDVT
-576 NMHGTSLAPEIYG
+576 NMHGTSSAPEINE
-589 DEAVLEGNC
+589 DIAILEGTC

-612 FTRGAGKITMNVGAY
+612 FTRGEGKITMNVGAY
-627 APAHNQD
+627 APAHNQE
-634 EIIERYAYDPLLDE
+634 EIIEKYGYDPTLDE

-662 YAVPWNEADALMHL
+662 YAVPWSEADALMHI
-676 RMDTDTDEETSDASN
+676 RMDGGEDTVEDDN
-691 VPVRARA
+691 DVPVRARA
-698 IKYSGTVEE
+698 VKYGGTVEE

-718 YGKIKPRRVAERRE
+718 YGKIKPRRVAERKE
-732 NKAPTTAPKQRGT
+732 NKAPTEK
-745 PRRKLEDHIIID
+745 PRRKPSTSKKLGEYIILD
-757 GYNLI
+757 GYNVI
-762 FAWEELKRA
+762 FAWDELKA
-771 ADSDFSLAR
+771 TAESDFSLAR

-788 DYTAF
+788 NHTAF

-798 TVVFDAYKRRGGEGS
+798 LIVFDAYKRRGGEGS
-813 EELCGNVKI
+813 EEQCGNVKI
-822 VYTKESQ
+822 VYTKESE
-829 TADSYIEKLS
+829 TADAYIEKTS
-839 KELVAD
+839 KELVED

-854 LEEQNVI
+854 LEEQNII

-873 FRLEIEN
+873 FHREIEN
-880 TASEINEVIEKF
+880 TTGEINEAIDRMKL
-892 KYKSK
+892 KTK

>member
-1 MGVFFFEGKVVID
+1 
-14 FYPVKW
+14 
-20 YTVFRNDN
+20 
-28 LKGGRPMKNIVMGI
+28 MKNIVMGI

-58 YSSGAIKQ
+58 YESGAIKQ

-91 SKQTVFDLQ
+91 SKQTVFDFG

-157 FIFVNKT
+157 FIFINKT
-164 DISDRTRDELFDEIH
+164 DISDRTRDELFDEVH

-187 NFSAVDTY
+187 NFSSVGSY
-195 DFYDDVAGKD
+195 EFYDEVAGKD
-205 EALIEEFL
+205 AGLIEEFL
-213 STDMLT
+213 ATDTLT
-219 DDSIADAIRKR
+219 DESIAAAIRKR
-230 LVFPCFFGSALKMK
+230 QVFPCFFGSALKMK
-244 GVEELLSGIDRFTR
+244 GVTELLLGIDRFTL
-258 ETPYPVSLFGA
+258 ETHYPASLFGA

-277 SAGRRMTLAKIT
+277 ASGRRLSLAKIT
-289 GGTLMPKSM
+289 GGTLLPKSM
-298 IEYRTKSA
+298 IEYRTKTG
-306 ETVTEKVEEIRLL
+306 ETVSEKVEEIRLL
-319 THDRSKPLKEAERGT
+319 THDKSRPLKEAERGT
-334 LCAIIGPT
+334 LCALIGPT

-352 EADDSAMLSPVLDY
+352 EADDTSMLSPVLDY
-366 RMILPREV
+366 RMILPRDV

-419 IISER
+419 VISER
-424 FGMAVEFDEGSILYR
+424 FGMDVGFDEGSILYR
-439 ETVLNEVIGSGHFE
+439 ETILDEVIGSGHFE
-453 PLRHYAEA
+453 PLRHYAEV
-461 HLRIEP
+461 HLRLEP
-467 LPEGSGI
+467 LPEGTGNMS
-474 MTASECQTDLLSSNW
+474 ASDCQTDILSSNW

-514 KITLIAGK
+514 KITLVAGR

-530 GDFRQATYRAIRQ
+530 GDFRQATYRAVRQ
-543 GLMKAESV
+543 GLMKARSV
-551 ILEPTFDFRIE
+551 ILEPTFTFRIE
-562 VPTDYLGR
+562 APTEYLGR
-570 VMTDVT
+570 IMMDVT
-576 NMHGTSLAPEIYG
+576 NMHGTSSSPEIY
-589 DEAVLEGNC
+589 ENLAVLEGNC

-612 FTRGAGKITMNVGAY
+612 FTRGAGRITMNVGPY

-634 EIIERYAYDPLLDE
+634 EIIEKYSYDPTLDE
-648 RNPASSVFC
+648 RNPTSSVFC
-657 KAGAG
+657 KAGSG
-662 YAVPWNEADALMHL
+662 YAVPWDEADALMHI
-676 RMDTDTDEETSDASN
+676 RMDSSDDVTDDVCE
-691 VPVRARA
+691 VPERAKA
-698 IKYSGTVEE
+698 VKYSGTVEE

-718 YGKIKPRRVAERRE
+718 YGKIKPRRVSERKE
-732 NKAPTTAPKQRGT
+732 NKAPETKVKKRTTP
-745 PRRKLEDHIIID
+745 PRNLAEHVIID

-771 ADSDFSLAR
+771 SESDFSLAR

-793 RKCHA
+793 RKAHA
-798 TVVFDAYKRRGGEGS
+798 TIVFDAYKRRGGEGS
-813 EELCGNVKI
+813 EEQCGNVKI
-822 VYTKESQ
+822 VYTKESE

-839 KELVAD
+839 KELVND

-861 LGNGALRVSPKE
+861 LGNGALRVSPRE

-880 TASEINEVIEKF
+880 TTREIGEVIEKF

>member
-1 MGVFFFEGKVVID
+1 
-14 FYPVKW
+14 
-20 YTVFRNDN
+20 
-28 LKGGRPMKNIVMGI
+28 MKNVVLGI

-53 SEAML
+53 SEAIL
-58 YSSGAIKQ
+58 YKSGAIKE

-72 RDAHLDTHSLERE
+72 RDAHLDTYSLERE

-91 SKQTVFDLQ
+91 SKQTVFDYK

-137 GIKPHTKTLWQL
+137 GIKPHTRTLWQL

-157 FIFVNKT
+157 FIFINKT
-164 DISDRTRDELFDEIH
+164 DISDRTREELFSEVR

-187 NFSAVDTY
+187 NFSHPDTY
-195 DFYDDVAGKD
+195 EFFDEVAGKD
-205 EALIEEFL
+205 ASLIEEFL
-213 STDMLT
+213 RTDMLT
-219 DDSIADAIRKR
+219 DESIAIAIRKR
-230 LVFPCFFGSALKMK
+230 LVFPCFFGSALKLK
-244 GVEELLSGIDRFTR
+244 GVDELLEGIDRFSR

-269 KVYKIMRD
+269 KVYKIQRD
-277 SAGRRMTLAKIT
+277 QNGRRMTLAKIT
-289 GGTLMPKSM
+289 GGTLLPKTT
-298 IEYRTKSA
+298 IEFRNRSG
-306 ETVTEKVEEIRLL
+306 EQISEKVEEIRLL
-319 THDRSKPLKEAERGT
+319 THDKSKPLKEAVRGT

-342 ATAAGTGIGI
+342 ETAAGTGIGI
-352 EADDSAMLSPVLDY
+352 EANDSSMLSPVLDY

-391 SLGISWQT
+391 SLGINWVA
-399 GSKEIRVSL
+399 GAKEIRISL

-419 IISER
+419 LIKER
-424 FGMAVEFDEGSILYR
+424 LGIAVEFDEGSILYR
-439 ETVLNEVIGSGHFE
+439 ETVDTEVIGSGHFE

-461 HLRIEP
+461 HVRIEP
-467 LPEGSGI
+467 LPEGSGVI
-474 MTASECQTDLLSSNW
+474 SASDCSTDDLSSNW
-489 QRLILTHVDERVH
+489 QRLVLTHIDERVH

-514 KITLIAGK
+514 KITLIGGK

-530 GDFRQATYRAIRQ
+530 GDSRQATYRAIRQ
-543 GLMKAESV
+543 GLMKARSV

-576 NMHGTSLAPEIYG
+576 NMHGTAKAPEIH
-589 DEAVLEGNC
+589 ESISILEGNC
-598 PVATMRSYASELRA
+598 PVATMRSYAGELRA
-612 FTRGAGKITMNVGAY
+612 FTRGEGKITMNVGGY

-634 EIIERYAYDPLLDE
+634 EIIANSGYDPLLDE

-662 YAVPWNEADALMHL
+662 YAVPWDEADAMMHVKI
-676 RMDTDTDEETSDASN
+676 DGTEEPIDEVSE
-691 VPVRARA
+691 VPIRARA
-698 IKYSGTVEE
+698 IKYGGTVEE

-718 YGKIKPRRVAERRE
+718 YGKIKPRKAAERKE
-732 NKAPTTAPKQRGT
+732 NKAPDT
-745 PRRKLEDHIIID
+745 PRKRSKPYKNLEEYVILD
-757 GYNLI
+757 GYNVI
-762 FAWEELKRA
+762 FAWEELSRTA
-771 ADSDFSLAR
+771 ESDLALAR

-788 DYTAF
+788 SYTAF

-798 TVVFDAYKRRGGEGS
+798 TIVFDAYKRKGGEGS
-813 EELCGNVKI
+813 EEECGNVKVI
-822 VYTKESQ
+822 YTKEAE
-829 TADSYIEKLS
+829 TADAYIEKTS
-839 KELVAD
+839 KALVD
-845 YTVRVVTSD
+845 SYTVRVVTSD
-854 LEEQNVI
+854 LEEQYVV
-861 LGNGALRVSPKE
+861 LGHGALRVSAKE
-873 FRLEIEN
+873 FRREIEN
-880 TASEINEVIEKF
+880 TTSEINDTIDRM
-892 KYKSK
+892 KYKSKS